1 MRYKIQ
7 GDNMPIVVC
16 ALEDGESIVCEAGA
30 MSWMSPN
37 MQMETKSK
45 GGIGGFFGRA
55 LSGESGFQNIY
66 TARGGS
72 GLIAFASSYVGNIL
86 AVEITPEKP
95 VIIQKRA
102 FLACTPDVDMEV
114 FFQKKIGTALFGGE
128 GFIMQK
134 LSGSGIVFLELDG
147 SVVNYNLKAG
157 EQMLI
162 STGHLAMMDATV
174 TMDIQQIKGAK
185 NILFGG
191 ESLFN
196 TVVVGPGVIT
206 LQSMPLSNLV
216 GLIASRLP
224 ATSTNK

>member
-1 MRYKIQ
+1 MRYQIQ

-16 ALEDGESIVCEAGA
+16 ALDDGESVVCEAGA

-37 MQMETKSK
+37 MQMETKAK
-45 GGIGGFFGRA
+45 GGVGGFFGRA
-55 LSGESGFQNIY
+55 LSGESGFQNVY
-66 TARGGS
+66 TARGGG
-72 GLIAFASSYVGNIL
+72 GLIAFTSSYVGNIL
-86 AVEITPEKP
+86 AVEITPDKP
-95 VIIQKRA
+95 IIIQKRA
-102 FLACTPDVDMEV
+102 FLACTPDVNMEV

-134 LSGSGIVFLELDG
+134 LSGSGTVFLELDG
-147 SVVNYNLKAG
+147 SVINYDLKAG

-174 TMDIQQIKGAK
+174 SMDVQQIKGAK

-196 TVVVGPGVIT
+196 TVVTGPGVVT
-206 LQSMPLSNLV
+206 VQSMPLSNLI
-216 GLIASRLP
+216 GEIASKLP
-224 ATSTNK
+224 PSSK

>member
-1 MRYKIQ
+1 MRYQIQ

-16 ALEDGESIVCEAGA
+16 ALDDGESVVCEAGA

-37 MQMETKSK
+37 MQMETKAK
-45 GGIGGFFGRA
+45 GGVGGFFGRA
-55 LSGESGFQNIY
+55 LSGESGFQNVY
-66 TARGGS
+66 TARGGG
-72 GLIAFASSYVGNIL
+72 GLIAFTSSYVGNIL

-102 FLACTPDVDMEV
+102 FLASTPDVNMEV

-147 SVVNYNLKAG
+147 SVINYDLKAG

-174 TMDIQQIKGAK
+174 SMDVQQIKGTK

-191 ESLFN
+191 ESFFN
-196 TVVVGPGVIT
+196 TVVTGPGVVT
-206 LQSMPLSNLV
+206 VQSMPLSNLI
-216 GLIASRLP
+216 GEIASKLP
-224 ATSTNK
+224 AGNK

>member
-1 MRYKIQ
+1 MRYQIQ

-16 ALEDGESIVCEAGA
+16 ALDDGESVVCEAGA

-37 MQMETKSK
+37 MQMETKAK
-45 GGIGGFFGRA
+45 GGVGGFFGRA
-55 LSGESGFQNIY
+55 LSGESGFQNVY
-66 TARGGS
+66 TARGGG
-72 GLIAFASSYVGNIL
+72 GLIAFTSSYVGNIL

-102 FLACTPDVDMEV
+102 FLASTPDVNMEV

-134 LSGSGIVFLELDG
+134 LSGSGTVFLELDG
-147 SVVNYNLKAG
+147 SVINYNLKAG

-174 TMDIQQIKGAK
+174 SMDVQQVKGAK

-196 TVVVGPGVIT
+196 TVVTGPGVVT
-206 LQSMPLSNLV
+206 VQSMPLSNLI
-216 GLIASRLP
+216 GEIASKLP
-224 ATSTNK
+224 AGNK

>member
-1 MRYKIQ
+1 MRYQIQ

-16 ALEDGESIVCEAGA
+16 ALEDGESVVCEAGA

-37 MQMETKSK
+37 MQMETKAK

-55 LSGESGFQNIY
+55 LSGESGFQNVY
-66 TARGGS
+66 TARGGG
-72 GLIAFASSYVGNIL
+72 GLIAFTSSYVGNIL
-86 AVEITPEKP
+86 AVEITPDKP

-102 FLACTPDVDMEV
+102 FLASTPEVNMEV

-134 LSGSGIVFLELDG
+134 LSGSGTVFLELDG
-147 SVVNYNLKAG
+147 SVINYDLKAG

-174 TMDIQQIKGAK
+174 SMDVQQVKGAK

-196 TVVVGPGVIT
+196 TVVTGPGVVT
-206 LQSMPLSNLV
+206 VQSMPLSNLIGEIV
-216 GLIASRLP
+216 SKLP
-224 ATSTNK
+224 AGNK

>member
-1 MRYKIQ
+1 MRYQIQ

-16 ALEDGESIVCEAGA
+16 ALEDGESVVCEAGA

-37 MQMETKSK
+37 MQMETKAK
-45 GGIGGFFGRA
+45 GGVGGFFGRA
-55 LSGESGFQNIY
+55 LSGESGFQNVY
-66 TARGGS
+66 TARGGG
-72 GLIAFASSYVGNIL
+72 GLIAFTSSYVGNIL
-86 AVEITPEKP
+86 AVEITPDKP

-102 FLACTPDVDMEV
+102 FLASTPEVNMEV

-147 SVVNYNLKAG
+147 SVINYDLKAG

-174 TMDIQQIKGAK
+174 SMDVQQVKGAK

-196 TVVVGPGVIT
+196 TVVTGPGVIT
-206 LQSMPLSNLV
+206 VQSMPLSNLI
-216 GLIASRLP
+216 GEIASKLP
-224 ATSTNK
+224 AGNK

>member
-1 MRYKIQ
+1 MRYQIQ

-37 MQMETKSK
+37 MQMETKAK

-55 LSGESGFQNIY
+55 LSGESGFQNVY
-66 TARGGS
+66 TARGGG
-72 GLIAFASSYVGNIL
+72 GLIAFTSSYVGNIL

-102 FLACTPDVDMEV
+102 FLASTPDVNMEV

-134 LSGSGIVFLELDG
+134 LSGSGTVFLELDG
-147 SVVNYNLKAG
+147 SVINYDLKAG

-174 TMDIQQIKGAK
+174 SMDVQQVKGAK

-196 TVVVGPGVIT
+196 TVVTGPGVVT
-206 LQSMPLSNLV
+206 VQSMPLSNLI
-216 GLIASRLP
+216 GEIASKLP
-224 ATSTNK
+224 ASNK

>member
-1 MRYKIQ
+1 MRYQIQ

-37 MQMETKSK
+37 MQMETKAK

-55 LSGESGFQNIY
+55 LSGESGFQNVY
-66 TARGGS
+66 TARGG
-72 GLIAFASSYVGNIL
+72 GLIAFTSSYVGNIL
-86 AVEITPEKP
+86 AVEITPDKP
-95 VIIQKRA
+95 IIIQKRA
-102 FLACTPDVDMEV
+102 FLASTPDVNMEI

-147 SVVNYNLKAG
+147 SVINYDLKAG

-174 TMDIQQIKGAK
+174 SMDVQQIKGAK

-196 TVVVGPGVIT
+196 TVVTGPGVVT
-206 LQSMPLSNLV
+206 VQSMPLSNLI
-216 GLIASRLP
+216 GEIASKLP
-224 ATSTNK
+224 ASNK

>member
-1 MRYKIQ
+1 MRYQIQ

-16 ALEDGESIVCEAGA
+16 ALEDGESVVCEAGA

-37 MQMETKSK
+37 MQMETKAK
-45 GGIGGFFGRA
+45 GGVGGFFGRA
-55 LSGESGFQNIY
+55 LSGESGFQNVY
-66 TARGGS
+66 TARGGG
-72 GLIAFASSYVGNIL
+72 GLIAFTSSYVGNIL
-86 AVEITPEKP
+86 AVEITPDKP
-95 VIIQKRA
+95 IIIQKRA
-102 FLACTPDVDMEV
+102 FLASTPDVNMEV

-147 SVVNYNLKAG
+147 SVINYDLKAG

-174 TMDIQQIKGAK
+174 SMDVQQIKGTK

-196 TVVVGPGVIT
+196 TVVTGPGVVT
-206 LQSMPLSNLV
+206 VQSMPLSNLI
-216 GLIASRLP
+216 GEIASKLP
-224 ATSTNK
+224 PSSK

>member
-1 MRYKIQ
+1 MRYQIQ

-37 MQMETKSK
+37 MQMETKAK
-45 GGIGGFFGRA
+45 GGVGGFFGRA
-55 LSGESGFQNIY
+55 LSGESGFQNVY
-66 TARGGS
+66 TARGGG
-72 GLIAFASSYVGNIL
+72 GLIAFTSSYVGNIL
-86 AVEITPEKP
+86 AVEITPDKP
-95 VIIQKRA
+95 IIIQKRA
-102 FLACTPDVDMEV
+102 FLACTPDVNMEV

-134 LSGSGIVFLELDG
+134 LSGSGTVFLELDG
-147 SVVNYNLKAG
+147 SVINYDLKAG

-174 TMDIQQIKGAK
+174 SMDVQQIKGAK

-196 TVVVGPGVIT
+196 TVVTGPGVVT
-206 LQSMPLSNLV
+206 VQSMPLSNLIGEIV
-216 GLIASRLP
+216 SKLP
-224 ATSTNK
+224 AGNK

>member
-1 MRYKIQ
+1 MRYQIQ

-37 MQMETKSK
+37 MQMETKAK

-55 LSGESGFQNIY
+55 LSGESGFQNVY
-66 TARGGS
+66 TARGGG
-72 GLIAFASSYVGNIL
+72 GLIAFTSSYVGNIL
-86 AVEITPEKP
+86 AVEITPDKP
-95 VIIQKRA
+95 IIIQKRA
-102 FLACTPDVDMEV
+102 FLACTPDVNMEV

-134 LSGSGIVFLELDG
+134 LSGSGTVFLELDG
-147 SVVNYNLKAG
+147 SVINYNLKAG
-157 EQMLI
+157 EQMVI

-174 TMDIQQIKGAK
+174 SMDVQQIKGAK

-196 TVVVGPGVIT
+196 TVVTGPGVVT
-206 LQSMPLSNLV
+206 VQSMPLSNLIGEIV
-216 GLIASRLP
+216 SKLP
-224 ATSTNK
+224 AGNK

>member
-1 MRYKIQ
+1 MRYQIQ

-16 ALEDGESIVCEAGA
+16 ALEDGESVVCEAGA

-37 MQMETKSK
+37 MQMETKAR
-45 GGIGGFFGRA
+45 GGVGGFFGRA
-55 LSGESGFQNIY
+55 LSGESGFQNVY
-66 TARGGS
+66 TARGGG
-72 GLIAFASSYVGNIL
+72 GLIAFTSSYVGNIL
-86 AVEITPEKP
+86 AVEITPDKP
-95 VIIQKRA
+95 IIIQKRA
-102 FLACTPDVDMEV
+102 FLACTPDVNMEV

-134 LSGSGIVFLELDG
+134 LSGSGTVFLELDG
-147 SVVNYNLKAG
+147 SVINYDLKAG

-174 TMDIQQIKGAK
+174 SMDVQQIKGAK

-196 TVVVGPGVIT
+196 TVVTGPGVVT
-206 LQSMPLSNLV
+206 VQSMPLSNLI
-216 GLIASRLP
+216 GEIASKLP
-224 ATSTNK
+224 PSSK

>member
-1 MRYKIQ
+1 MRYQIQ

-16 ALEDGESIVCEAGA
+16 ALEDGESVVCEAGA

-37 MQMETKSK
+37 MQMETKAK
-45 GGIGGFFGRA
+45 GGVGGFFGRA
-55 LSGESGFQNIY
+55 LSGESGFQNVY
-66 TARGGS
+66 TARGGG
-72 GLIAFASSYVGNIL
+72 GLIAFTSSYVGNIL
-86 AVEITPEKP
+86 AVEITPDKP
-95 VIIQKRA
+95 IIIQKRA
-102 FLACTPDVDMEV
+102 FLASTPDVNMEV

-147 SVVNYNLKAG
+147 SVINYDLKAG

-174 TMDIQQIKGAK
+174 SMDVQQVKGAK

-196 TVVVGPGVIT
+196 TVVTGPGVVT
-206 LQSMPLSNLV
+206 VQSMPLSNLIGEIV
-216 GLIASRLP
+216 SKLP
-224 ATSTNK
+224 AGNK

>member
-16 ALEDGESIVCEAGA
+16 ALENGESIVCEAGA

-37 MQMETKSK
+37 MQMETRSK
-45 GGIGGFFGRA
+45 GGVGGFLGRA

-72 GLIAFASSYVGNIL
+72 GLIAFTSSFVGNIL

-102 FLACTPDVDMEV
+102 FLACTPDVNMEV

-134 LSGSGIVFLELDG
+134 LSGSGTVFLELDG
-147 SVVNYNLKAG
+147 SVFNYDLKAG

-162 STGHLAMMDATV
+162 STGHLALMDATV

-196 TVVVGPGVIT
+196 TVVTGPGVVT

-224 ATSTNK
+224 ASSTNK

>member
-1 MRYKIQ
+1 MRYQIQ

-16 ALEDGESIVCEAGA
+16 ALEDGESVVCEAGA

-37 MQMETKSK
+37 MQMETKAK
-45 GGIGGFFGRA
+45 GGVGGFFGRA
-55 LSGESGFQNIY
+55 LSGESGFQNVY
-66 TARGGS
+66 TARGGG
-72 GLIAFASSYVGNIL
+72 GLIAFTSSYVGNIL

-102 FLACTPDVDMEV
+102 FLASTPEVNMEV

-147 SVVNYNLKAG
+147 SVINYDLKAG

-174 TMDIQQIKGAK
+174 SMDVQQVMGAK

-196 TVVVGPGVIT
+196 TVVTGPGVVT
-206 LQSMPLSNLV
+206 VQSMPLSNLI
-216 GLIASRLP
+216 GEIASKLP
-224 ATSTNK
+224 ASNK

>member
-1 MRYKIQ
+1 MRYQIQ

-16 ALEDGESIVCEAGA
+16 ALEDGESVVCEAGA

-37 MQMETKSK
+37 MQMETKAK
-45 GGIGGFFGRA
+45 GGVGGFFGRA
-55 LSGESGFQNIY
+55 LSGESGFQNVY
-66 TARGGS
+66 TARGGG
-72 GLIAFASSYVGNIL
+72 GLIAFTSSYVGNIL
-86 AVEITPEKP
+86 AVEITPDKP

-102 FLACTPDVDMEV
+102 FLASTPEVNMEV

-134 LSGSGIVFLELDG
+134 LSGSGTVFLELDG
-147 SVVNYNLKAG
+147 SVINYDLKAG

-174 TMDIQQIKGAK
+174 SMDVQQVKGAK

-196 TVVVGPGVIT
+196 TVVTGPGVIT
-206 LQSMPLSNLV
+206 VQSMPLSNLI
-216 GLIASRLP
+216 GEIASKLP
-224 ATSTNK
+224 AGNK